1 MYARPV
7 LLSLNNM
14 IFNLNHSH
22 STPSIENIYPI
33 LHIVLEQPVLRHQIV
48 YGSLDLILS
57 VNVRFV
63 LMTMFKLKH

>member
-1 MYARPV
+1 MYAKPV

-14 IFNLNHSH
+14 TFNLNHSH

-33 LHIVLEQPVLRHQIV
+33 LHIVLEQPLLRHQII
-48 YGSLDLILS
+48 YGSLDIILS
-57 VNVRFV
+57 VNVRFI